1 MKETYYFQHDY
12 NAIQDPKMMSILSNC
27 GVQGIGLYW
36 IIIELLHQQKKNI
49 MSYQAYCDFIDFYGR
64 INEENEHVLN
74 KTKQMLISVGLFI
87 KDEEII
93 YSNRVLENMRQRKI
107 ISEKRSFAGKKSG
120 ESRNLN
126 NIKEKRT
133 SVEHMLNKNEQ
144 IKENKIKENINNNID
159 SSQQVDSPSTIAND
173 FLNDMDSEYRKK
185 FISELVSKGIDE
197 NMVRRELMKFISY
210 WTEPSK
216 SGKKQRW
223 ELEKTFEVGRRL
235 ATWFSRITQFN
246 NQKTIKSI

>member
-1 MKETYYFQHDY
+1 
-12 NAIQDPKMMSILSNC
+12 
-27 GVQGIGLYW
+27 
-36 IIIELLHQQKKNI
+36 
-49 MSYQAYCDFIDFYGR
+49 
-64 INEENEHVLN
+64 
-74 KTKQMLISVGLFI
+74 
-87 KDEEII
+87 
-93 YSNRVLENMRQRKI
+93 
-107 ISEKRSFAGKKSG
+107 
-120 ESRNLN
+120 
-126 NIKEKRT
+126 
-133 SVEHMLNKNEQ
+133 
-144 IKENKIKENINNNID
+144 
-159 SSQQVDSPSTIAND
+159 
-173 FLNDMDSEYRKK
+173 MDSEYRKK